1 MRIGRFIIEQ
11 LSEGIFEVYKDGSFH
26 KVDSSNITSKPPLSG
41 LRKYSTNIGIDPIL
55 IRSGVHNILIDTGL
69 GWGLDNRS
77 NYEDTSNLK
86 TNLDIFGLTP
96 SDITHVISDLLMP
109 DTNGVEFIKKV
120 KTLNNSVKCYIHSG
134 VNITDEIREAL
145 SKKLIDDFFEKPLN
159 ISYIYN
165 SITSFE

>member
-1 MRIGRFIIEQ
+1 MEFNSNVTVLYLDDEII
-11 LSEGIFEVYKDGSFH
+11 
-26 KVDSSNITSKPPLSG
+26 
-41 LRKYSTNIGIDPIL
+41 
-55 IRSGVHNILIDTGL
+55 
-69 GWGLDNRS
+69 
-77 NYEDTSNLK
+77 NLK
-86 TNLDIFGLTP
+86 VIELTLGRYFNVLIFSNVTDALNEI
-96 SDITHVISDLLMP
+96 SKNSNITHVISDLLMP

-165 SITSFE
+165 SITSFEKINLP

>member
-1 MRIGRFIIEQ
+1 MEFNSNVTVLYLDDEII
-11 LSEGIFEVYKDGSFH
+11 
-26 KVDSSNITSKPPLSG
+26 
-41 LRKYSTNIGIDPIL
+41 
-55 IRSGVHNILIDTGL
+55 
-69 GWGLDNRS
+69 
-77 NYEDTSNLK
+77 NLK
-86 TNLDIFGLTP
+86 VIELTLGRYFNVLIFSNVADALNEISKN

-165 SITSFE
+165 SITSFEKINHP

>member
-1 MRIGRFIIEQ
+1 MEFNSNVTVLYLDDEII
-11 LSEGIFEVYKDGSFH
+11 
-26 KVDSSNITSKPPLSG
+26 
-41 LRKYSTNIGIDPIL
+41 
-55 IRSGVHNILIDTGL
+55 
-69 GWGLDNRS
+69 
-77 NYEDTSNLK
+77 NLK
-86 TNLDIFGLTP
+86 VIELTLGRYFNVLIFSNVADALNEISKN

>member
-1 MRIGRFIIEQ
+1 MEFNSNVTVLYLDDETNNLKVIELTLGRYFNV
-11 LSEGIFEVYKDGSFH
+11 LIF
-26 KVDSSNITSKPPLSG
+26 SNITDALNEISK
-41 LRKYSTNIGIDPIL
+41 N
-55 IRSGVHNILIDTGL
+55 
-69 GWGLDNRS
+69 
-77 NYEDTSNLK
+77 
-86 TNLDIFGLTP
+86 

-120 KTLNNSVKCYIHSG
+120 NTLNNSVKCYIHSG

-165 SITSFE
+165 SITSFEKINHP

>member
-1 MRIGRFIIEQ
+1 M
-11 LSEGIFEVYKDGSFH
+11 LIF
-26 KVDSSNITSKPPLSG
+26 SNVADALNEISK
-41 LRKYSTNIGIDPIL
+41 N
-55 IRSGVHNILIDTGL
+55 
-69 GWGLDNRS
+69 
-77 NYEDTSNLK
+77 
-86 TNLDIFGLTP
+86 

-165 SITSFE
+165 SITSFEKINHP

>member
-1 MRIGRFIIEQ
+1 MEFNSNVTVLYLDDETINLKVIELTLGRYFNV
-11 LSEGIFEVYKDGSFH
+11 LIF
-26 KVDSSNITSKPPLSG
+26 SNITDALNEISK
-41 LRKYSTNIGIDPIL
+41 N
-55 IRSGVHNILIDTGL
+55 
-69 GWGLDNRS
+69 
-77 NYEDTSNLK
+77 
-86 TNLDIFGLTP
+86 